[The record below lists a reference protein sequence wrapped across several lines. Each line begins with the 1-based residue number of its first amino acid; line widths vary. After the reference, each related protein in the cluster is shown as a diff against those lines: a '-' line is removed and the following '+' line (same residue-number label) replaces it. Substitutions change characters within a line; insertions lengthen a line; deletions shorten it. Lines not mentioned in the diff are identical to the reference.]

1 MILHTTFIKK
11 QFSDEE
17 LISGVYNKIPKMQ
30 EAFFKSCEKYFFRH
44 YQGVFF
50 IQKSDADDIFQNS
63 VIALMQN
70 IERRK
75 IYVENGIIMGNNKK
89 FEGTL
94 HTYLMGIAKLKYLE
108 WTRHNHREPNWT
120 DLTQD
125 SKGNP
130 MEVGTTVTNE
140 WLNDDPAAAKKEII
154 ADCISKMSERCYQI
168 LTMFY
173 DEEKNL
179 DTILVEL
186 RSFNSKDALKTAKN
200 KCLNK
205 LKESANSIYEI
216 RKQYI

>member
-1 MILHTTFIKK
+1 
-11 QFSDEE
+11 
-17 LISGVYNKIPKMQ
+17 
-30 EAFFKSCEKYFFRH
+30 
-44 YQGVFF
+44 
-50 IQKSDADDIFQNS
+50 
-63 VIALMQN
+63 
-70 IERRK
+70 
-75 IYVENGIIMGNNKK
+75 
-89 FEGTL
+89 
-94 HTYLMGIAKLKYLE
+94 
-108 WTRHNHREPNWT
+108 
-120 DLTQD
+120 
-125 SKGNP
+125 